1 MRIGLVSG
9 DGLPVSGLLTV
20 FRNVLNLG
28 VGMGIVDPYVPAD
41 LGFSWRPDKPSFF
54 PDGQGEIHAP
64 SWMQVAPH
72 YIRADSRE
80 LALALTRLRN
90 GIAEFESAS
99 PGDKAALK
107 TSFATLQSMYYKQF
121 TRWLDEIAVDWIFAV
136 NMTLPDAAPATA
148 ALHEAAG
155 RYFSAKESGGVVFW
169 DHDLF
174 GSCAVPNSDTGGRLY
189 PPTPNELTP
198 LPRARNQNRWIVVSR
213 ALEYEGSRYPTD
225 LSPIAVPNVVP
236 RSGQGALQARHLE
249 FLAENDLQ
257 PSRPVLLSPVR
268 VSRVKGVDLSIRV
281 LAEMLRLAEVH
292 AARRPYLLI
301 FGSLDEEPSYAQEV
315 MRVAYELNVAGDVV
329 FLNGVP
335 LTSERDSGG
344 HWRLDECDLLQIAA
358 WTRGGIIFTPGFP
371 DIESVGLGPALSA
384 LAGIPFLVTRYDAF
398 ESVYGPS
405 ITYTGLE
412 PTNSGIAAAAREF
425 MSILHRF
432 RNGEFT
438 LLESLRRNETIVGK
452 RFPDDGWRQQW
463 RQLSR
468 VTSGLR

>member
-189 PPTPNELTP
+189 PPTPNEL
-198 LPRARNQNRWIVVSR
+198 LPCRGRVTRIG
-213 ALEYEGSRYPTD
+213 GS
-225 LSPIAVPNVVP
+225 
-236 RSGQGALQARHLE
+236 
-249 FLAENDLQ
+249 
-257 PSRPVLLSPVR
+257 LSPVHWSTKDLDIR
-268 VSRVKGVDLSIRV
+268 LTCRRSRFQTWSRVVGRAPCRPATLSFWRK
-281 LAEMLRLAEVH
+281 MTC
-292 AARRPYLLI
+292 
-301 FGSLDEEPSYAQEV
+301 SLQ
-315 MRVAYELNVAGDVV
+315 GQ
-329 FLNGVP
+329 F
-335 LTSERDSGG
+335 
-344 HWRLDECDLLQIAA
+344 
-358 WTRGGIIFTPGFP
+358 F
-371 DIESVGLGPALSA
+371 
-384 LAGIPFLVTRYDAF
+384 
-398 ESVYGPS
+398 
-405 ITYTGLE
+405 
-412 PTNSGIAAAAREF
+412 
-425 MSILHRF
+425 
-432 RNGEFT
+432 
-438 LLESLRRNETIVGK
+438 
-452 RFPDDGWRQQW
+452 
-463 RQLSR
+463 
-468 VTSGLR
+468 